1 MAYYREDQYGGDSRS
16 KRQQILA
23 AAYDVFSRKGYHRA
37 TVDEIIALADTGK
50 GTVYNYFNNKEQL
63 FFTLVRERNQPF
75 EMALQQVADSDQP
88 PVAKVEAM
96 VRIFLRFYQENA
108 DLWRVMMHEMRGFGS
123 EDLSFVKAE
132 TREKYREVLGGS
144 VTFLAK
150 ALKEGVDQGVL
161 REVNVTHAAYV
172 LYSAIVTMAFNHFI
186 EDVDASAR
194 ELADII
200 QYGMAKR

>member
-1 MAYYREDQYGGDSRS
+1 MAYYRDDKHGGDSRS

-63 FFTLVRERNQPF
+63 FYTLVREKNQPF
-75 EMALQQVADSDQP
+75 EAALQQAADSDQP
-88 PVAKVEAM
+88 PTAKLEAM

-108 DLWRVMMHEMRGFGS
+108 DLWRVMMHEMRGYGS

-144 VTFLAK
+144 VRFLAK
-150 ALKEGVDQGVL
+150 AMKDGVDQGVL

-172 LYSAIVTMAFNHFI
+172 LYSAVVTMAFNHFI
-186 EDVDASAR
+186 VDVDSSAS
-194 ELADII
+194 ELTDIF
-200 QYGMAKR
+200 QHGMARR